1 MNKFINYFLFNCISI
16 SIIFPQQ
23 LDILSFI
30 QEPEDPVYTV
40 QSGDTLSYIA
50 GLFGVSV
57 NEIISR
63 NNIDNANALAVGTD
77 LSIPGLDGITG
88 TLEVTT
94 IPLGENLDS
103 LLIKNNLSKETL
115 VTLNHI
121 TIPSEI
127 FSGSRLIIPTVD
139 DTNELIPVLG
149 VEEGNTWLEMAIL
162 QGINPWSMLNIN
174 QKEHSWMLVPGDKV
188 FTLKDSNTEN
198 MEINP
203 ISPAIEELTID
214 PLPLEQGSTV
224 EIKVETNVPL
234 QLEGEMAGFT
244 LHFQPI
250 GENKYVAFQ
259 GLSAVQ
265 EPGLVNFSIT
275 GDSEEG
281 RILDFSQFILNEDI
295 NFGELMLLTV
305 APETIDQASIE
316 QDEKLIRQYT
326 SVPSTQKYWQ
336 EKFIYPVDEPW
347 INARYGQERVYN
359 GSYIYYHT
367 GTDFGVNT
375 SNLNIYAPAPGK
387 VVFAGPTIIRG
398 NYTLIDHGWGIL
410 SGFAHQNQIQVQE
423 GDFVETGQLIGQIG
437 STGRSTGPHLH
448 WDLWVNGVLV
458 NALDWIENNYP

>member
-1 MNKFINYFLFNCISI
+1 LNKFLNFFLFNCLSI
-16 SIIFPQQ
+16 GFIFPQQ
-23 LDILSFI
+23 LISKSFL
-30 QEPEDPVYTV
+30 QEPDDPVYYV

-50 GLFGVSV
+50 GLFGVTV
-57 NEIISR
+57 DEIISR
-63 NNIDNANALAVGTD
+63 NNIDNANSLAVGTG

-88 TLEVTT
+88 TLDVTT

-103 LLIKNNLSKETL
+103 LLIKNNISKETL

-127 FSGSRLIIPTVD
+127 YSGSRLIIPTSDV
-139 DTNELIPVLG
+139 TNELIPVHG
-149 VEEGNTWLEMAIL
+149 IETGDTWLEMAIQ
-162 QGINPWSMLNIN
+162 QGNNPWKILDQN
-174 QKEHSWMLVPGDKV
+174 QKIHSWMFIPGEKV
-188 FTLKDSNTEN
+188 FAIKDNKTEG

-203 ISPAIEELTID
+203 ISPALENLTID
-214 PLPLEQGSTV
+214 PLPLKQGSTV
-224 EIKVETNVPL
+224 ELVIETNVPL
-234 QLEGEMAGFT
+234 KLEGELAGST
-244 LHFQPI
+244 LHFQPY

-259 GLSAVQ
+259 GLSALQ

-281 RILDFSQFILNEDI
+281 RMIDFSQFILNEDV

-316 QDEKLIRQYT
+316 QDDKLIRQYT
-326 SVPSTQKYWQ
+326 SVISPQKYWQ
-336 EKFIYPVDEPW
+336 GNFAYPVDEPW

-387 VVFAGPTIIRG
+387 VVYAGPTIIRG
-398 NYTLIDHGWGIL
+398 NYTLIDHGWGVF
-410 SGFAHQNQIQVQE
+410 SGFAHQDQIQVQE

>member
-1 MNKFINYFLFNCISI
+1 MNKFFNFFLFNCISI
-16 SIIFPQQ
+16 GFIFPQQ
-23 LDILSFI
+23 LETRSFI
-30 QEPEDPVYTV
+30 QEPDDPVYTV
-40 QSGDTLSYIA
+40 QNGDTLSYIA
-50 GLFGVSV
+50 SLFGVSV
-57 NEIISR
+57 DEIISR
-63 NNIDNANALAVGTD
+63 NNIENANALAVGTD

-94 IPLGENLDS
+94 IPLGENLES

-115 VTLNHI
+115 VKINHI

-127 FSGSRLIIPTVD
+127 YSGSRLIIPTPD
-139 DTNELIPVLG
+139 DANKLIPVLS
-149 VEEGNTWLEMAIL
+149 VDEGDTWLEMAIQ
-162 QGINPWSMLNIN
+162 QGSNPWEMLDKN
-174 QKEHSWMLVPGDKV
+174 QKEHSWLLVPGEKV
-188 FTLKDSNTEN
+188 FAFKDGTNEAK
-198 MEINP
+198 EINP
-203 ISPAIEELTID
+203 ISPAVENLIIE

-224 EIKVETNVPL
+224 ELIVETNTPL
-234 QLEGEMAGFT
+234 QLEGELADYP
-244 LHFQPI
+244 LHFQQI

-281 RILDFSQFILNEDI
+281 RMIDFSQFILVEDI

-305 APETIDQASIE
+305 APETIDEASIE
-316 QDEKLIRQYT
+316 QDDKLIRQYT
-326 SVPSTQKYWQ
+326 SVSSPQKYWQ
-336 EKFIYPVDEPW
+336 ENFTYPVDEPW

-398 NYTLIDHGWGIL
+398 NYTLIDHGWGIF
-410 SGFAHQNQIQVQE
+410 SGFAHQDQIQVQE
-423 GDFVETGQLIGQIG
+423 GDLVETGQLIGQIG